1 MKNLPK
7 KNIFQ
12 TPEGYF
18 DKLPEEV
25 LAKHQKRKTRSF
37 AIISSLSAAA
47 VIILGMFLF
56 VLKNDINPND
66 SLEANLDQE
75 IDLYINSGYWQAE
88 DILSFADN
96 PNSILDEII
105 TLEWGSYEYEHTDQ
119 FEEDWWY

>member
-18 DKLPEEV
+18 DRLPEEI
-25 LAKHQKRKTRSF
+25 LEKNQKRKTRTF
-37 AIISSLSAAA
+37 TILSSLAAAA

-105 TLEWGSYEYEHTDQ
+105 TLEWGTYEYEHTDQ

>member
-18 DKLPEEV
+18 DRLPEEI
-25 LAKHQKRKTRSF
+25 LEKNQKRKTRTF
-37 AIISSLSAAA
+37 TILSSLAAAA

>member
-1 MKNLPK
+1 MKNIPK
-7 KNIFQ
+7 TNIFN

-18 DKLPEEV
+18 EKLPEEI
-25 LAKHQKRKTRSF
+25 LARHQKSKARSITLVS
-37 AIISSLSAAA
+37 ATAAAA

-56 VLKNDINPND
+56 VLTQNFNTDT

-105 TLEWGSYEYEHTDQ
+105 FTEWGNYEMDTTDPL
-119 FEEDWWY
+119 EDDWLY

>member
-7 KNIFQ
+7 SNIFQ
-12 TPEGYF
+12 TPNGYF
-18 DKLPEEV
+18 EKLPEEI
-25 LAKHQKRKTRSF
+25 LLRNNRMKTRSF
-37 AIISSLSAAA
+37 TLMSTIAAAA
-47 VIILGMFLF
+47 VIVLGIFLF
-56 VLKNDINPND
+56 VLMNDINPNT

-105 TLEWGSYEYEHTDQ
+105 TMEWGTYESEITDQ
-119 FEEDWWY
+119 IDEDWWY

>member
-7 KNIFQ
+7 NNIFQ

-18 DKLPEEV
+18 DKLPEEI
-25 LAKHQKRKTRSF
+25 LEKNQRRKTRSIT
-37 AIISSLSAAA
+37 IISSLAAAA

-56 VLKNDINPND
+56 VLKNDVNPNN

-75 IDLYINSGYWQAE
+75 IDLFINSGYWQAE

-96 PNSILDEII
+96 PDSILDEII
-105 TLEWGSYEYEHTDQ
+105 TFEWGSYEYENTDQ
-119 FEEDWWY
+119 TEEDWWY

>member
-7 KNIFQ
+7 SNIFQ
-12 TPEGYF
+12 TPNGYF
-18 DKLPEEV
+18 EKLPEEILV
-25 LAKHQKRKTRSF
+25 RNNRIKTRSF
-37 AIISSLSAAA
+37 TLISTMAAAA
-47 VIILGMFLF
+47 VIVLGIFLF
-56 VLKNDINPND
+56 VLMNDINPNT

-105 TLEWGSYEYEHTDQ
+105 TMEWGTYESEITDQ
-119 FEEDWWY
+119 IEEDWWY

>member
-7 KNIFQ
+7 NNIFQ
-12 TPEGYF
+12 TPKGYF
-18 DKLPEEV
+18 EKLPEEI
-25 LAKHQKRKTRSF
+25 LARNNRIKTSSF
-37 AIISSLSAAA
+37 TLVSTMAAAA
-47 VIILGMFLF
+47 VIILGIFLF
-56 VLKNDINPND
+56 VLKNDINPNT

-105 TLEWGSYEYEHTDQ
+105 TMEWGTYEPETTDQ
-119 FEEDWWY
+119 LEEDWLY

>member
-7 KNIFQ
+7 NNIFQ

-18 DKLPEEV
+18 DKLPEEI
-25 LAKHQKRKTRSF
+25 LEKNQRRKIRSIT
-37 AIISSLSAAA
+37 IISSLAAAA

-56 VLKNDINPND
+56 VLKNDVNPNN

-75 IDLYINSGYWQAE
+75 IDLFINSGYWQAE

-96 PNSILDEII
+96 PDSILDEII
-105 TLEWGSYEYEHTDQ
+105 TFEWGSYEYENTDQ
-119 FEEDWWY
+119 TEEDWWY